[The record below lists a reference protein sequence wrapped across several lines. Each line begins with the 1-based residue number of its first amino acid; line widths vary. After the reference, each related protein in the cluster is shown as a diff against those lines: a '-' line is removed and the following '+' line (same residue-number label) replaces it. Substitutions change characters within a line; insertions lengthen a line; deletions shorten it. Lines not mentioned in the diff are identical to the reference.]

1 MTSLKPPEGRLKKTD
16 RRHGLAERGIDKGLL
31 LLVPALVV
39 AVILFVYPFLYG
51 LGLTF
56 QPSEKIRSQWGDNP
70 FANYL
75 AFFKDPFLFDT
86 VWITMRLA
94 LPVAV
99 LNVLAS
105 IPIAYKL
112 RPQFR
117 GKRTLLTILV
127 LPVTLGAV
135 LASQGLIIF
144 AGPAGWINQFLQG
157 IGLID
162 DPLTLTMNYTGV
174 FLSLIIT
181 GFPFAFLLVSS
192 YLSGIDPN
200 LESAART
207 LGAGWWQRFS
217 RVVFPLLLPGLAT
230 TFILTFVLAFSVF
243 PSARI
248 VGDPLGET
256 RVMSLVLYRAFG
268 DQNDYQLAA
277 TLAVML
283 GVVELIV
290 VGIVLFGRSLAYRG
304 HSGGKG

>member
-1 MTSLKPPEGRLKKTD
+1 MTTTD
-16 RRHGLAERGIDKGLL
+16 TNPVRAHRRHRLAERGIDKGLL

-39 AVILFVYPFLYG
+39 AIVLFVYPFAYG

-56 QPSEKIRSQWGDNP
+56 QPSAKMQDEWGHTP
-70 FANYL
+70 FANYI
-75 AFFKDPFLFDT
+75 AFFSDPFLFDT
-86 VWITMRLA
+86 IWITLRLA
-94 LPVAV
+94 LPVAL
-99 LNVLAS
+99 LNVLVS

-117 GKRTLLTILV
+117 GKRTLLMILV

-135 LASQGLIIF
+135 LTSQGLIIF
-144 AGPAGWINQFLQG
+144 AGRSGWINQFLTG
-157 IGLID
+157 IGVIH
-162 DPLTLTMNYTGV
+162 DPLVLTMNYTGV
-174 FLSLIIT
+174 FLSLVIT

-200 LESAART
+200 LEAAART
-207 LGAGWWQRFS
+207 LGAGWLSRFT

-268 DQNDYQLAA
+268 DQNDYQLTA

-290 VGIVLFGRSLAYRG
+290 VAIVLFGRSLVYRG